1 MSPAACEIINS
12 QQNIIIT
19 KQNDYRRLQVIIEHD
34 YNYIKFGESV
44 ITIMITQI
52 IKSIK
57 ITKKLIII
65 NNHE

>member
-1 MSPAACEIINS
+1 MSLAACEIINS
-12 QQNIIIT
+12 QQNIMIT

-52 IKSIK
+52 KSIK
-57 ITKKLIII
+57 ITKNV
-65 NNHE
+65 NNYQ